1 MPFCGQRSLWDTGC
15 FRAMLEVTMTTCC
28 RRSLSVFLI
37 LPVALSAALWT
48 PPSGIVRGHVVDARG
63 PVGGVTLQLRDAE
76 AQTAALRV
84 PPTLSEDNGTFV
96 IRDVPPGRWL
106 LEARR
111 VGYTPSTQNLT
122 VRSGETTTVQIVLR
136 AVAQPLDTVSVVQ
149 RNVVPERYG
158 ASSRMHEFY
167 RRRARARGRFFTRD
181 EIEASGR
188 AKLTDLLRLV
198 PGARVTTF
206 LGNRAE
212 VAFARCTGPVQL
224 AQSGS
229 LMAVATHATRSRGGT
244 VALYVNGARVDTISA
259 KETLGEFDLGE
270 IEAIEVY
277 RGISEL
283 PPEALADACAA
294 IFIWTRFGPGEP
306 VGSPESA
313 RQPRP

>member
-1 MPFCGQRSLWDTGC
+1 
-15 FRAMLEVTMTTCC
+15 MTTSS
-28 RRSLSVFLI
+28 RQSLSVLLI
-37 LPVALSAALWT
+37 PSLALSAALWT
-48 PPSGIVRGHVVDARG
+48 LPSGIVRGHVVDAQG
-63 PVGGVTLQLRDAE
+63 PVGGVALQLRDAD
-76 AQTAALRV
+76 ARTTAMPV
-84 PPTLSEDNGTFV
+84 PPTLSEGNGSFV

-111 VGYTPSTQNLT
+111 VGYTPSTHNLT
-122 VRSGETTTVQIVLR
+122 VRSGETTTVQVVLR

-158 ASSRMHEFY
+158 SSSRMHEFY

-181 EIEASGR
+181 EIEVSGR

-198 PGARVTTF
+198 PGARVRTF

-229 LMAVATHATRSRGGT
+229 LQAAATGTTGSRGGT
-244 VALYVNGARVDTISA
+244 VALYVNGARVDTVSA

-277 RGISEL
+277 RGVSEL
-283 PPEALADACAA
+283 PPEALGDACAA

-306 VGSPESA
+306 VRSPDTV
-313 RQPRP
+313 RQPRL

>member
-1 MPFCGQRSLWDTGC
+1 
-15 FRAMLEVTMTTCC
+15 MTTSF
-28 RRSLSVFLI
+28 RRSLPLLLI
-37 LPVALSAALWT
+37 LPVALSGALWT
-48 PPSGIVRGHVVDARG
+48 LPSGTVRGHVVDARG
-63 PVGGVTLQLRDAE
+63 PIGGVALQLRDA
-76 AQTAALRV
+76 AARPAPMRV
-84 PPTLSEDNGTFV
+84 PHALSEDNGTFI

-111 VGYTPSTQNLT
+111 VGYTPSTQNVT
-122 VRSGETTTVQIVLR
+122 VRSGETTTVHVVLR

-149 RNVVPERYG
+149 RSIVPERYG
-158 ASSRMHEFY
+158 SSSRMHEFY

-198 PGARVTTF
+198 PGARVTTY
-206 LGNRAE
+206 LGNRAD

-229 LMAVATHATRSRGGT
+229 LTAVARGTTGSRGGT
-244 VALYVNGARVDTISA
+244 VALYVNGARVDTIST

-277 RGISEL
+277 RGVSEL
-283 PPEALADACAA
+283 PPEALGDACAA
-294 IFIWTRFGPGEP
+294 IFLWTRFGPGEP
-306 VGSPESA
+306 VRSPNA
-313 RQPRP
+313 VRQPRP